1 MTKRIYKA
9 ICAAALGVFVVTML
23 LIMGVLYNYFSSVQQ
38 NQLRSET
45 ALAAQGAE
53 GMGMAYFD
61 GLNPNDYRV
70 TWIAANGKVLYD
82 SASDTEAME
91 NHLQRQEIQ
100 DALATGYG
108 ESARYSPT
116 MMKQYLYAAQKLSD
130 GTVLRLSISH
140 NSIFVL
146 LVGMLQP
153 ICIVIAVAAV
163 LSFLLASRLSK
174 RIVEPMNKLN
184 LDEPLEN
191 EGYDELSP
199 LLRRIY
205 SQQQHLKE
213 QKNTLT
219 QKQNELNA
227 IVSHLEE
234 GMILLDN
241 SSRVI
246 TANQAALY
254 LLDVKNSNNV
264 VGTELLMLSRNMAL
278 QEAVQEA
285 LTGKTVTRRAELRG
299 RILKIHAAAIGTP
312 EKMSG
317 VAVVLFDITQS
328 EQAEQRRREF
338 TANVS
343 HELKTPLQSISGYS
357 ELLMRG
363 MAKPEDV
370 QPFAGRIYGETQR
383 LISLVEDI
391 INLSR
396 LDEGTGYQWSN
407 ANLLEIAQEVAVSL
421 ESCAADKQVKLTV
434 EGVPVQLRGVPELLR
449 GIAYNLCDNAIKYNK
464 PGGTVTVSVARK
476 DDKAVLTVK
485 DTGIGIPE
493 GEQDRIFERFYRV
506 DKSHSKEVGGTGLG
520 LSIVKHAVQLHRGE
534 TSLSSCPGQGTTIT
548 IRFPLKSF

>member
-1 MTKRIYKA
+1 MTKRIFKA

-53 GMGMAYFD
+53 QLGMAYFD
-61 GLNPNDYRV
+61 GLDPQDYRV
-70 TWIAANGKVLYD
+70 TWVAANGKVLYD
-82 SASDTEAME
+82 SASNTETME
-91 NHLQRQEIQ
+91 NHLLRQEIQ

-116 MMKQYLYAAQKLSD
+116 MMKQYLYSAQKLSD

-213 QKNTLT
+213 QKDTLT
-219 QKQNELNA
+219 QKQDELNA

-234 GMILLDN
+234 GMILLDT

-246 TANQAALY
+246 TANQAALH
-254 LLDVKNSNNV
+254 LLDVKGSNNA

-285 LTGKTVTRRAELRG
+285 QTGKTVTRRAELRG
-299 RILKIHAAAIGTP
+299 RIIKIHAAAIGTP

-343 HELKTPLQSISGYS
+343 HELKTPLQGIIGSA
-357 ELLMRG
+357 ELLENG
-363 MAKPEDV
+363 LVKQEDV
-370 QPFAGRIYGETQR
+370 PRFIGHIRSEAQR
-383 LISLVEDI
+383 LVTLIGDI
-391 INLSR
+391 IRLSQ
-396 LDEGTGYQWSN
+396 LDEGEPMP
-407 ANLLEIAQEVAVSL
+407 AEPVELLALAREAAESLQSAAAARNVTIA
-421 ESCAADKQVKLTV
+421 V
-434 EGVPVQLRGVPELLR
+434 EGEPVALTGVRRLLYE
-449 GIAYNLCDNAIKYNK
+449 IVFNLCDNAIKYNTDS
-464 PGGTVTVSVARK
+464 GRVQVTVTKENETA
-476 DDKAVLTVK
+476 AVTVR
-485 DTGIGIPE
+485 DTGIGIPPDQ
-493 GEQDRIFERFYRV
+493 QDRVFERFYRV
-506 DKSHSKEVGGTGLG
+506 DKSHSKASGGTGLG
-520 LSIVKHAVQLHRGE
+520 LSIVKHAVQYHH
-534 TSLSSCPGQGTTIT
+534 GTIHLQSEVGKGTE
-548 IRFPLKSF
+548 IRVTFPLA

>member
-53 GMGMAYFD
+53 GMGRAYFD

-191 EGYDELSP
+191 EGYEHISAMDGEEALQKFETEKPDLIILDIMMPKLSGTDVCRK
-199 LLRRIY
+199 LRE
-205 SQQQHLKE
+205 K
-213 QKNTLT
+213 
-219 QKQNELNA
+219 
-227 IVSHLEE
+227 
-234 GMILLDN
+234 
-241 SSRVI
+241 SRVPI
-246 TANQAALY
+246 IMLTAKGEEI
-254 LLDVKNSNNV
+254 D
-264 VGTELLMLSRNMAL
+264 
-278 QEAVQEA
+278 
-285 LTGKTVTRRAELRG
+285 
-299 RILKIHAAAIGTP
+299 RILGLELGADDYIVKPFSA
-312 EKMSG
+312 
-317 VAVVLFDITQS
+317 
-328 EQAEQRRREF
+328 RE
-338 TANVS
+338 V
-343 HELKTPLQSISGYS
+343 
-357 ELLMRG
+357 
-363 MAKPEDV
+363 
-370 QPFAGRIYGETQR
+370 
-383 LISLVEDI
+383 
-391 INLSR
+391 
-396 LDEGTGYQWSN
+396 
-407 ANLLEIAQEVAVSL
+407 
-421 ESCAADKQVKLTV
+421 
-434 EGVPVQLRGVPELLR
+434 
-449 GIAYNLCDNAIKYNK
+449 
-464 PGGTVTVSVARK
+464 VAR
-476 DDKAVLTVK
+476 V
-485 DTGIGIPE
+485 
-493 GEQDRIFERFYRV
+493 
-506 DKSHSKEVGGTGLG
+506 
-520 LSIVKHAVQLHRGE
+520 
-534 TSLSSCPGQGTTIT
+534 
-548 IRFPLKSF
+548 